1 SNFGGGD
8 ATVIR
13 DKLAILRGHCETV
26 GRNYDEITKSTE
38 IFLLPLES
46 GADRARVIAEAP
58 AKLHLSEDEF
68 ARRYWV
74 GTSQE
79 IVERLQP
86 AIEAG
91 IDYVI
96 FYIPGL
102 AYDHAPMQQVAEEI
116 IPHFQ

>member
-1 SNFGGGD
+1 M
-8 ATVIR
+8 
-13 DKLAILRGHCETV
+13 

-38 IFLLPLES
+38 IFLLPIPS
-46 GADRARVIAEAP
+46 GADRERYIATAP
-58 AKLHLSEDEF
+58 ARLHLSEVEF

-74 GTSQE
+74 GTSEE

-86 AIEAG
+86 AIAAG

-96 FYIPGL
+96 FYLPGL
-102 AYDHAPMQQVAEEI
+102 AYDHAAMHQVAQEV